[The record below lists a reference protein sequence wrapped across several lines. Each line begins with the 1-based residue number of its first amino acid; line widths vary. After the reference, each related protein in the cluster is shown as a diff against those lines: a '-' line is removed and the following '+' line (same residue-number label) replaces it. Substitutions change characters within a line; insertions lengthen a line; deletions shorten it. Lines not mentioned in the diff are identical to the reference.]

1 MNRQYIANQIV
12 SRGDRTS
19 YKYRDQAK
27 QNSAL
32 ISLLCGMVIGL
43 TVLGCFLC
51 KSCAPDPV
59 CAYSLCEG
67 CGEMITDADH
77 GRCQAQEVASCE

>member
-27 QNSAL
+27 QNSAM
-32 ISLLCGMVIGL
+32 ISLLCGMLIGL
-43 TVLGCFLC
+43 TVLGCFFL

-67 CGEMITDADH
+67 CGELITDADH
-77 GRCQAQEVASCE
+77 GRCQATEVAVCE

>member
-67 CGEMITDADH
+67 CGEMITGSDH
-77 GRCQAQEVASCE
+77 GRCQAMEVAVCE

>member
-1 MNRQYIANQIV
+1 MNRQYIANHLA
-12 SRGDRTS
+12 SFNDRTS
-19 YKYRDQAK
+19 YQKRYQEK

-32 ISLLCGMVIGL
+32 ISLLCGLLLGL

-51 KSCAPDPV
+51 KSCAAHPV

-67 CGEMITDADH
+67 CGEMITDMDH